1 METFFYLSAL
11 LIFHKVT
18 KSVDL
23 HDFRGGAAFLTV
35 SGGFLPSGL
44 YAYEFLQE
52 ANV

>member
-23 HDFRGGAAFLTV
+23 YDFRGELLFWLL
-35 SGGFLPSGL
+35 GGFLPSGL